1 MIITGH
7 TDASRYKGSRMT
19 NWELSSNRANSAR
32 YYLDKG
38 GLQERHIFQVTG
50 MSDTAPIDFNNA
62 KSGINRRIEL
72 YILTAETLAQL
83 NKVYKAFALE
93 QATRPS
99 PLAEKELD
107 TVLRE
112 SHRKAL
118 QQAEY
123 NQPVTSFEV
132 MNRYD

>member
-1 MIITGH
+1 
-7 TDASRYKGSRMT
+7 
-19 NWELSSNRANSAR
+19 
-32 YYLDKG
+32 
-38 GLQERHIFQVTG
+38 
-50 MSDTAPIDFNNA
+50 SDTAPIDFNNA

-83 NKVYKAFALE
+83 NKVYKAFTLD

-107 TVLRE
+107 IVLRE
-112 SHRKAL
+112 SQRKAL